1 MVPGNGPRGRSH
13 GTIFFG
19 NEPSTPSPGTKT
31 RDQNQGPKPGTKTR
45 DQNLGA
51 KPEAKTRDQNQ
62 GPKFKT
68 EEELHELRIH
78 QRTI

>member
-45 DQNLGA
+45 DQNREL
-51 KPEAKTRDQNQ
+51 
-62 GPKFKT
+62 KFKT

>member
-31 RDQNQGPKPGTKTR
+31 RDQNLGPRPKTR
-45 DQNLGA
+45 DQNREL
-51 KPEAKTRDQNQ
+51 
-62 GPKFKT
+62 KFKT